1 MFSASGNAGLPM
13 MGAVDA
19 TVTAVTETL
28 IHGDRYLDLALAT
41 ASGRVAVRVSRS
53 ACDRPPSPGS
63 RVRLHVLLGQVD
75 RLETTG

>member
-1 MFSASGNAGLPM
+1 MFSPAGNAALPM

-28 IHGDRYLDLALAT
+28 IHGDRYLDLAIAT

-75 RLETTG
+75 RLETVG

>member
-1 MFSASGNAGLPM
+1 MSSPAGNASLPM

-28 IHGDRYLDLALAT
+28 IHGDRYLDLAIAT

-53 ACDRPPSPGS
+53 ACDRPPQPGS

-75 RLETTG
+75 RLETVG

>member
-1 MFSASGNAGLPM
+1 MSSPAGNASLPM

-28 IHGDRYLDLALAT
+28 IHGDRYLDLAIAT

-75 RLETTG
+75 RLETVG

>member
-1 MFSASGNAGLPM
+1 MFSSSGHASLPM

-19 TVTAVTETL
+19 TVTAITETL
-28 IHGDRYLDLALAT
+28 IHGDRYLDLAIVT

-75 RLETTG
+75 RLETVG

>member
-1 MFSASGNAGLPM
+1 M

-28 IHGDRYLDLALAT
+28 IHGDRYLDLAIAT

-75 RLETTG
+75 RLETVG

>member
-1 MFSASGNAGLPM
+1 MFSSAGNASLPM

-41 ASGRVAVRVSRS
+41 ASGRVAARVSRS
-53 ACDRPPSPGS
+53 ACDRPPSPGA

-75 RLETTG
+75 RLETIG